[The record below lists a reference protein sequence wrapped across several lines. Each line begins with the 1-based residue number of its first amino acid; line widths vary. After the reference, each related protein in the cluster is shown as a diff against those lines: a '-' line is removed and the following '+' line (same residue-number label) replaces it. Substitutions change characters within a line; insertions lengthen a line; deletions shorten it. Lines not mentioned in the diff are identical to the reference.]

1 MRKMWKTFPNV
12 DNVDNLQKSN
22 VDNVD
27 NSKKGIICNQQMWI
41 MWITSFHI
49 IHTLKPLILKDF
61 LNFKKSYPHFSHSFP
76 QKKVELS
83 TFFLKYYVNQKMW
96 ITLWITFLKSGK
108 IEKLS
113 TKCG

>member
-1 MRKMWKTFPNV
+1 MWITFPNV
-12 DNVDNLQKSN
+12 DNVDNLKKSN

-41 MWITSFHI
+41 MWITFFHI

-61 LNFKKSYPHFSHSFP
+61 LKSQKSYPHFFPSYP
-76 QKKVELS
+76 QKKAELS

-96 ITLWITFLKSGK
+96 ITLWITFFERGK